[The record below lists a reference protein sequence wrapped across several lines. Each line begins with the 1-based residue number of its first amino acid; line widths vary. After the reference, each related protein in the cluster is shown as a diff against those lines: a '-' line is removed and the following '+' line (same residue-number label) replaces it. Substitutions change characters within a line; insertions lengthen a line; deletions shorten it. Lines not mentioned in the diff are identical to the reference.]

1 MVPPPCGQR
10 MPTLDFYQSCSRRL
24 RVSYQNDRRTA
35 LATRMTPSR
44 ANKTS
49 VALLIP
55 VALVVVLLLVL
66 WAGQRQLMYFPLREV
81 PAIASLGLEDV
92 EEVAFD
98 ATDGLRLSGW
108 LFTVNAVEHAPA
120 VIVFNGNAGNRA
132 YRVPLATALR
142 RLGLQVLLFDYRGY
156 GGNPGSPTEQGLA
169 MDARAAREF
178 LITRRHVDPGSLI
191 YFGESLGTGVAV
203 ELASEHP
210 PAALILRSPYT
221 SMADVGQH
229 HYRWLPVRQLL
240 RDRYDSLVLIPRVK
254 TRLLVIAGERD
265 SVVPADFS
273 RRLFEAAPQPKAFV
287 SVPRADHNDD
297 ELLDG
302 KTVIDAIAKFLDR

>member
-1 MVPPPCGQR
+1 MKKNLSTIIAAV
-10 MPTLDFYQSCSRRL
+10 
-24 RVSYQNDRRTA
+24 
-35 LATRMTPSR
+35 
-44 ANKTS
+44 
-49 VALLIP
+49 
-55 VALVVVLLLVL
+55 VVVLLLGL
-66 WAGQRQLMYFPLREV
+66 WAGQRQLMYFPLRDV

-108 LFTVNAVEHAPA
+108 LFTVNAADQAPA

-132 YRVPLATALR
+132 YRVPLARALR

-178 LITRRHVDPGSLI
+178 LITRRHVDPSSLI

-240 RDRYDSLVLIPRVK
+240 RDRYDSLALIPRVK

-265 SVVPADFS
+265 SVVPAEFS

-302 KTVIDAIAKFLDR
+302 KTVIEAITKFLDR

>member
-1 MVPPPCGQR
+1 MAPPPFGQR

-66 WAGQRQLMYFPLREV
+66 WAGQRQLMYFPVRDV
-81 PAIASLGLEDV
+81 PAIAALGLEDV

-98 ATDGLRLSGW
+98 ATDGLGLSGW
-108 LFTVNAVEHAPA
+108 LFTVNAADQAPA

-132 YRVPLATALR
+132 YRVPLAKALR

-169 MDARAAREF
+169 MDAA
-178 LITRRHVDPGSLI
+178 
-191 YFGESLGTGVAV
+191 
-203 ELASEHP
+203 
-210 PAALILRSPYT
+210 
-221 SMADVGQH
+221 
-229 HYRWLPVRQLL
+229 
-240 RDRYDSLVLIPRVK
+240 
-254 TRLLVIAGERD
+254 LLV
-265 SVVPADFS
+265 SS
-273 RRLFEAAPQPKAFV
+273 
-287 SVPRADHNDD
+287 
-297 ELLDG
+297 
-302 KTVIDAIAKFLDR
+302 